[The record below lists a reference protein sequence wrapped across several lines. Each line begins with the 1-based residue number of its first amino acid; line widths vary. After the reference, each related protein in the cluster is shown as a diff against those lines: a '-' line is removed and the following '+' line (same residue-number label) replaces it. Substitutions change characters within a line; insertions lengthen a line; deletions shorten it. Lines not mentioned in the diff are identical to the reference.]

1 MAKKTGGL
9 GKGLAAFGLGAK
21 AKTVDKETKPVT
33 AKPMPEAAAKQPVK
47 ETREQQPQELELKLI
62 SVNPN
67 QPRTEFDQTALEALK
82 ESIKQ
87 YGVLQPV
94 LVRKTPKGY
103 ELIAGERR
111 FRAAKLAGLKTI
123 PVIMR
128 EYNDAQMTEV
138 ALIENIQR
146 ENLNPIEEAQAYQ
159 HLLSDYG
166 LTQEMLS
173 NKVGRS
179 RPHIANFL
187 RLLKLSAKVQE
198 LLVNGTISMGQ
209 AKPLLALEEAELQD
223 KAVDFLVEHELS
235 VRKVEALVKQLLKH
249 PDYLDEKPADTAGKL
264 VQPENIF
271 YLEAEDKL
279 KMLLG
284 TNVRIKKNGKK
295 QRLEI
300 EFLSQDDL
308 SRMLEMFEAM
318 SRNGLSVAAAS
329 QQADKDAKLA
339 KLRQFSTTGKF
350 SV

>member
-21 AKTVDKETKPVT
+21 AKNVQKEQKPVENK
-33 AKPMPEAAAKQPVK
+33 AAVNVQAIMPEVK
-47 ETREQQPQELELKLI
+47 ADSQQPQELELQLI

-67 QPRTEFDQTALEALK
+67 QPRTEFDEAALEALK
-82 ESIKQ
+82 DSIKQ

-111 FRAAKLAGLKTI
+111 FRAAKLAGLQTI

-128 EYNDAQMTEV
+128 EYSDAQMTEV

-187 RLLKLSAKVQE
+187 RLLKLSSKVQE

-209 AKPLLALEEAELQD
+209 AKPLLALEETELQD
-223 KAVDFLVEHELS
+223 KAVDFIVEHELS
-235 VRKVEALVKQLLKH
+235 VRKVESLVKQLLKH
-249 PDYLDEKPADTAGKL
+249 PDYLDSKPEPVAGKI
-264 VQPENIF
+264 VQPEEIF

-300 EFLSQDDL
+300 DFLSQDDL
-308 SRMLEMFEAM
+308 SRMLELFESISKNM
-318 SRNGLSVAAAS
+318 LNNPVAE
-329 QQADKDAKLA
+329 QQSDKDAKLA